1 MSLKCLKIGSQNGL
15 RKISMITKPK
25 QLLNTQELIERL
37 AKHFPSP
44 MYGFI
49 TQVRSGTGST
59 NARTADAMAMSL
71 WPSRG
76 LHLMGFEVKMSR
88 SDWLAE
94 LKNPDKA
101 EEIAKFCHQWYVV
114 INNPDFIKEGELPIN
129 WGLIVPSGNGMK
141 VVKVPLYNAKAVP
154 PDYMMLAGIFRNIAE
169 QCLPK
174 ETLKTVLKQ
183 EYERGLSA
191 HDRYEENRRRDHQA
205 LIDAVKQF
213 EEVSGVKITTYLSE
227 NKKIA
232 EAVKMVM
239 EGKHLKSV
247 ETVKRMRE
255 RAVNLVKYLDDEVQH
270 YQTL

>member
-1 MSLKCLKIGSQNGL
+1 MKK
-15 RKISMITKPK
+15 K
-25 QLLNTQELIERL
+25 LLNTQELIERL

-44 MYGFI
+44 TYGFI

-76 LHLMGFEVKMSR
+76 LHLLGFEVKMSR
-88 SDWLAE
+88 NDWLNE
-94 LKNPDKA
+94 LKNPEKA
-101 EEIAKFCHQWYVV
+101 EEIGKFCHEWYIV
-114 INNPDFIKEGELPIN
+114 INDPDFIKDGELPIN
-129 WGLIVPSGNGMK
+129 WGLIIPSGTGMK
-141 VVKVPLYNAKAVP
+141 VVKKALYNQHAEL
-154 PDYMMLAGIFRNIAE
+154 PDYFMLAGIFRNIAE
-169 QCLPK
+169 QCIPK

-191 HDRYEENRRRDHQA
+191 HDRYEENRRRDHQD
-205 LIDAVKQF
+205 LIDAVKLF
-213 EEVSGVKITTYLSE
+213 EDISGVKISTYKSE
-227 NKKIA
+227 TEKIG
-232 EAVKMVM
+232 EAVKLVM